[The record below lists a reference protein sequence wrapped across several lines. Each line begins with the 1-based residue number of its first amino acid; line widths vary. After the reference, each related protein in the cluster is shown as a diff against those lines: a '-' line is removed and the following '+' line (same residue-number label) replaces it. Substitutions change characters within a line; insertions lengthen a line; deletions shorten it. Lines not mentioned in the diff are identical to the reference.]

1 MKTVQGLTQ
10 SNRVIDMQLF
20 DDILMLIFIRLAIG
34 FIRLMLSYK
43 TILDTRHH
51 FGQMGLYDVV
61 VSSPALFII

>member
-43 TILDTRHH
+43 TLLDTRHN
-51 FGQMGLYDVV
+51 FGQMRLYDVV
-61 VSSPALFII
+61 VSSPTLFII